1 MGSFSIWHWAIA
13 IVMVAPILA
22 LAIVPGWRI
31 LQRAGFSG
39 AWSLL
44 VFVPVLGFLVPWVL
58 AFVKWPN
65 DAQGRTRTS
74 MAGIILGV
82 VMLPVAFAV
91 IAIFARVGAGPV
103 GIGMSS
109 SGPSAPATKPA
120 ADWEKGT
127 MTAPSP
133 TPSPPQSRAFTY
145 EEATGNAGR

>member
-44 VFVPVLGFLVPWVL
+44 VFVPFLGFLVPWVL

-74 MAGIILGV
+74 VVGIIVGV

-91 IAIFARVGAGPV
+91 IVLFSRVGAGPA
-103 GIGMSS
+103 GIG
-109 SGPSAPATKPA
+109 APAPTAAPAQRAPAPLPPA
-120 ADWEKGT
+120 ADDEWWKKGSK
-127 MTAPSP
+127 PV
-133 TPSPPQSRAFTY
+133 
-145 EEATGNAGR
+145 N

>member
-1 MGSFSIWHWAIA
+1 MGSISIWHWGIA
-13 IVMVAPILA
+13 IVMAAPILA

-44 VFVPVLGFLVPWVL
+44 VFVPFLGFLVPWVL

-74 MAGIILGV
+74 VAGIILGV

-91 IAIFARVGAGPV
+91 IAVFARVGAGPT
-103 GIGMSS
+103 GIGA
-109 SGPSAPATKPA
+109 SAPTAAPAQQTPAPPPPA
-120 ADWEKGT
+120 AADEWWKKGSK
-127 MTAPSP
+127 PV
-133 TPSPPQSRAFTY
+133 
-145 EEATGNAGR
+145 N